1 MTIGNPYGLGLGTTD
16 YSDPMLAFQRTPYD
30 YTQSTANPYGL
41 GQATPINAVPDQP
54 PVQRTG
60 FQQSD
65 TARNIALAG
74 AGLQALGGI
83 GQVIFGGRQT
93 RAQQKENARA
103 IGKANLISI
112 LTGNNI
118 SPNPSAVSS
127 TGNRT
132 SQLLANVGSSLTSLG
147 TQVQSYRDSEYKLKL
162 ADEAAEL
169 AAKRARRDEDIY
181 ARQRRADERS
191 RAMTEGQLAATNA
204 IAGFASGNGG
214 AYGALSNEETEK
226 LMKDYGV
233 KRLYRDSLTKE
244 AVMPALMQAIAMQET
259 GSDYSEAERYDAGN
273 EGAVIKG
280 IALPDTSIFAGETAV
295 GKYQI
300 MPSNVKAWSKK
311 HLGFELTPQDLYD
324 RPALQEQIAYM
335 EISEYFD
342 KALEMGANVEDAI
355 GMAATA
361 WHAGPGKMA
370 TWKETTVK
378 DQGTGLATTDYA
390 ARAISDTQEILG
402 RPDLATQ
409 SEFIAPDVFQEIQ
422 DNERLKKSINPEA
435 LNHLVSNLSPEL
447 GDYYRGG
454 YLTEINKY
462 MTTMN
467 AEVRASVKE
476 YNSLAA
482 AEAELDLAR
491 RAELRQIGI
500 AYARKVGANAE
511 ASREI
516 LKTGQEVYEQTWAD
530 IKDLEPMEKFMDL
543 ASNYAKLI
551 GTIDDFAFLAAKGE
565 RVTINSE
572 HNFTAVEHITMINT
586 FQRLIDEA
594 TVREGDVQLYMDK
607 TSGSYGGFMVRL
619 QNVLEGAVITT
630 ETIEDMRNVAQAL
643 VKGSASHAFAV
654 ADAELTE
661 TMRMYQGVKG
671 SPLSGMFKDMV
682 PENFSMFLK
691 RGIESKLKA
700 AFKIAE
706 EDFRGESTSDELDWI
721 VTGELRKLIDEKFI
735 LDANEEER
743 KASQARNDKARE
755 FEAEYEEWQTGKN
768 AQLDENLEILLD
780 VPDVYKE
787 QAEALGPS
795 LRHSVFEMDPLKGPS
810 GDYAYAEP
818 RPGDP
823 GYIQY
828 QNSLVPG
835 RALNQLGQLGA
846 WGGRKLDIGIQALAN
861 QPYRPLRGVN

>member
-1 MTIGNPYGLGLGTTD
+1 MTIGYPYGLDLFNTTD
-16 YSDPMLAFQRTPYD
+16 YSEPYD
-30 YTQSTANPYGL
+30 YTQSTANPNGL
-41 GQATPINAVPDQP
+41 GQATPINAVPEQP

-93 RAQQKENARA
+93 RAQQKENARS

-112 LTGNNI
+112 LTGKNI

-169 AAKRARRDEDIY
+169 AAKRARRDEDTF
-181 ARQRRADERS
+181 ARQRREGERN

-214 AYGALSNEETEK
+214 AYGALNNEETEK

-233 KRLYRDSLTKE
+233 KKLYRDNLTKE

-280 IALPDTSIFAGETAV
+280 IPLPDTSMFAGQTAV

-300 MPSNVKAWSKK
+300 MPSNVRAWSKK
-311 HLGFELTPQDLYD
+311 HLGFELTPQDLYA

-335 EISEYFD
+335 EMSEYFD

-355 GMAATA
+355 GMTATA
-361 WHAGPGKMA
+361 WHGGPGKMA

-390 ARAISDTQEILG
+390 ARAISDAQEILG

-409 SEFIAPDVFQEIQ
+409 SEFIAPDIYQEIQ
-422 DNERLKKSINPEA
+422 DNERLKKSVNPEA

-476 YNSLAA
+476 YNVL
-482 AEAELDLAR
+482 AEADARLDLSRQAEMRQKGSAIAR
-491 RAELRQIGI
+491 QAGI
-500 AYARKVGANAE
+500 NQE
-511 ASREI
+511 AAQEV
-516 LKTGQEVYEQTWAD
+516 LKTGAKIYEQTWANIED
-530 IKDLEPMEKFMDL
+530 KEPMKKFTDV
-543 ASNYAKLI
+543 AANYAKLI
-551 GTIDDFAFLAAKGE
+551 GVIDDFAFLAAEGE
-565 RVTINSE
+565 NVTIDST
-572 HNFTAVEHITMINT
+572 HKFTAIEHITVINT

-607 TSGSYGGFMVRL
+607 TSGTYGGFMVRL
-619 QNVLEGAVITT
+619 ENVLSGSVITT
-630 ETIEDMRNVAQAL
+630 ETIEDMRNVAKAL
-643 VKGSASHAFAV
+643 VKGSASQAFAV
-654 ADAELTE
+654 ADAELTS
-661 TMRMYQGVKG
+661 TMRMYQKEAG
-671 SPLSGMFKDMV
+671 SPLSGMFKEMV
-682 PENFSMFLK
+682 PENFSQFLK
-691 RGIESKLKA
+691 EGIESKLKA

-706 EDFRGESTSDELDWI
+706 EDFRGESTSDELEWL
-721 VTGELRKLIDEKFI
+721 VTGELRKLIDEKYI
-735 LDANEEER
+735 HDANAKER
-743 KASQARNDKARE
+743 KASQVRNDEARQD
-755 FEAEYEEWQTGKN
+755 AEYEEWQTGRN
-768 AQLDENLEILLD
+768 AQLDENLSILID
-780 VPDVYKE
+780 VDEVGTGLGAPKPRTYSR
-787 QAEALGPS
+787 ALAP
-795 LRHSVFEMDPLKGPS
+795 K
-810 GDYAYAEP
+810 
-818 RPGDP
+818 PGDP
-823 GYIQY
+823 GYILY
-828 QNSLVPG
+828 QNSLSTG
-835 RALNQLGQLGA
+835 QALSDIGQLGN
-846 WGGRKLDIGIQALAN
+846 WGASNLNTGIQSLAS
-861 QPYRPLRGVN
+861 QPYRPFANRRR